1 MHLLIV
7 PCQLLVVLVEEL
19 CAYLLDLLKLVF
31 ISCLSLFPLPVYLIF
46 CLPNEAFDLRTLV
59 LKLLLE
65 VLFRTSQL
73 LLGHNFVALD
83 TRLQDLNLLI
93 EELVCLLDLQGQLI
107 P

>member
-31 ISCLSLFPLPVYLIF
+31 IPGFSLFPLSVYLVF

-65 VLFRTSQL
+65 VLLRTSQL
-73 LLGHNFVALD
+73 LLGHNLVALN
-83 TRLQDLNLLI
+83 TCLQDLNLLI